1 MTIPN
6 PLSPIN
12 PRSATRVGGA
22 LKPFSGQVILAVKP
36 RRLLRAS
43 RAEGPSPDEATV
55 LILGANISHCV
66 AGARWQRL
74 AF

>member
-36 RRLLRAS
+36 RRLLRA
-43 RAEGPSPDEATV
+43 RAPKALPRTKRPFS
-55 LILGANISHCV
+55 S
-66 AGARWQRL
+66 
-74 AF
+74 